1 MWRLVFTVVVSG
13 SLLAAACGGD
23 SDKPSP
29 AAGTSSPAAS
39 ATAKPPADEK
49 DLRSHEAE
57 LRDAATA
64 WQKSL
69 FTAGAVKTYSYFADD
84 FKDKCPLDDFA
95 GLVALVK
102 VFLGDVKD
110 DDIEVEITGIRYEGG
125 KAFVDSTGTIN
136 GDELSPD
143 DDDEEYPEY
152 WVRQDGDWKVTTDDP
167 HPCDTAGAF
176 GGDSS
181 SDEKTPAATGPGTS
195 RADAVAIGT
204 AVRASDTE
212 VTVLTVDLDAEDV
225 VAEESSFPSTP
236 EPGNRFVLARVRV
249 KAVGAG
255 DDTIDVGQNNFSMT
269 GSANVVY
276 EAYGENTSCGYSVA
290 DQLDAKLFP
299 GGTAEGT
306 VCFQVPRS
314 DRGLILIFEPQFSF
328 NNKDR
333 RYLAMQ

>member
-1 MWRLVFTVVVSG
+1 MWRSLIIIAVAASVVFT
-13 SLLAAACGGD
+13 ACGGD
-23 SDKPSP
+23 K
-29 AAGTSSPAAS
+29 SSPDDGAS
-39 ATAKPPADEK
+39 TPGRTATARPSGDEK
-49 DLRSHEAE
+49 DLRSHEDE
-57 LRDAATA
+57 LRETAAA

-69 FTAGAVKTYSYFADD
+69 FAEGAVKTYSYFADD
-84 FKDKCPLDDFA
+84 FKEKCPLDDFV
-95 GLVALVK
+95 GVVALVK

-110 DDIEVEITGIRYEGG
+110 DDIKIEITGIRYEDG
-125 KAFVDSTGTIN
+125 KAFVDSTATLN
-136 GDELSPD
+136 GDEFSPD
-143 DDDEEYPEY
+143 DNDEEYPEY
-152 WVRQDGDWKVTTDDP
+152 WVRQDGEWKVTTDDP
-167 HPCDTAGAF
+167 HPCDTDGAF
-176 GGDSS
+176 DGGSS
-181 SDEKTPAATGPGTS
+181 SDDKTPAATGPGTS
-195 RADAVAIGT
+195 RADAVSIGT

-249 KAVGAG
+249 KAVGTG
-255 DDTIDVGQNNFSMT
+255 DDTIDAGQSNFSMT

-299 GGTAEGT
+299 GGAAEGA

-328 NNKDR
+328 DNKDR
-333 RYLAMQ
+333 RYLAVQ